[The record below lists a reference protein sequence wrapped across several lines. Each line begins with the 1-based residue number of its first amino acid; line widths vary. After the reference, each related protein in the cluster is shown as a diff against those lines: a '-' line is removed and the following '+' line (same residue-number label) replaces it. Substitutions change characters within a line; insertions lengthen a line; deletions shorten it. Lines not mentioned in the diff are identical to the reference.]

1 MVRRFLG
8 MLIVSALFAGCVIS
22 PRRGGTG
29 SGGSGSAAGK
39 LYVATAG
46 TILRFGGALMA
57 SGNVAPEAT
66 ISGSQTQ
73 LSSPQRILLDAA
85 TDRLL
90 VANQGGG
97 SILIF
102 SNASTASGN
111 SIAPSAVLTSTGT
124 MTAPV
129 DLAIDAGANLLY
141 VADGQNILVFTGE
154 SSLSGNVNT
163 SPARTINFTFT
174 IGAIL
179 LDAAN
184 NRLLI
189 ADPTDN
195 AVQILPNAG
204 SASGSGTLLVTP
216 ITGSSTLLQ
225 HPNGLVLNGSG
236 QLIVSNLSGPS
247 ITIYPAAAIPGG
259 GDVPPVASLTGTN
272 TKLSGPGQLAFNANG
287 GSSGELYVAD
297 SAAASLF
304 TYLNVGSFTLNDNL
318 GPTRTVSGSGTNLNT
333 NTINGMALDTIH

>member
-1 MVRRFLG
+1 M
-8 MLIVSALFAGCVIS
+8 LFAGCVIS
-22 PRRGGTG
+22 PRRGGTVN
-29 SGGSGSAAGK
+29 GGGSAAGK

-46 TILRFGGALMA
+46 TILRFGGALTA

-66 ISGSQTQ
+66 INGSQTQ
-73 LSSPQRILLDAA
+73 LSSPQRILLDV
-85 TDRLL
+85 TNNRLL
-90 VANQGGG
+90 VANQSGG
-97 SILIF
+97 SVLVF
-102 SNASTASGN
+102 LNASTISGN
-111 SIAPSAVLTSTGT
+111 MGPNAVLTSTGN

-154 SSLSGNVNT
+154 SALTGNVNA

-174 IGAIL
+174 ISAIL

-184 NRLLI
+184 NRLFI
-189 ADPTDN
+189 ADPADN
-195 AVQILPNAG
+195 AVQILPNAS
-204 SASGSGTLLVTP
+204 SASGTGALLVTP

-225 HPNGLVLNGSG
+225 HPNGLAFDGSG

-247 ITIYPAAAIPGG
+247 ITIYPTSANTSGG
-259 GDVPPVASLTGTN
+259 NVSPVTSLTGSN
-272 TKLSGPGQLAFNANG
+272 TKLSGPGQLAFNANA

-304 TYLNVGSFTLNDNL
+304 TYLNAGAFTLNDNL
-318 GPTRTVSGSGTNLNT
+318 APTRTIGGSGTNLNT
-333 NTINGMALDTIH
+333 NAVNGMALDTTR

>member
-22 PRRGGTG
+22 PRRGGTVN
-29 SGGSGSAAGK
+29 GGGSAAGK

-46 TILRFGGALMA
+46 TILRFGNAFTA
-57 SGNVAPEAT
+57 NTSVAPEAT

-73 LSSPQRILLDAA
+73 LSSPQRILLDA
-85 TDRLL
+85 TNDRLL
-90 VANQGGG
+90 VANQSGG

-102 SNASTASGN
+102 LKASTASGN
-111 SIAPSAVLTSTGT
+111 IGPNAVLTSTGN

-141 VADGQNILVFTGE
+141 VADGQNILVFSGE
-154 SSLSGNVNT
+154 ATLSGNVNAN
-163 SPARTINFTFT
+163 PARTINFTFT

-184 NRLLI
+184 NRLFI
-189 ADPTDN
+189 ADPADN
-195 AVQILPNAG
+195 AVQILPNAS

-216 ITGSSTLLQ
+216 ITGSNTLLQ
-225 HPNGLVLNGSG
+225 HPNGFTFDGG
-236 QLIVSNLSGPS
+236 GRLIVSNLSGPS
-247 ITIYPAAAIPGG
+247 ITIYPAAALSSGG
-259 GDVPPVASLTGTN
+259 NVAPVANLTGSS
-272 TKLSGPGQLAFNANG
+272 TKLSGPGQLAFNANA

-297 SAAASLF
+297 SPAASLF
-304 TYLNVGSFTLNDNL
+304 TYLNTGGLTINDNIA
-318 GPTRTVSGSGTNLNT
+318 PTRTISGSGTNLNT
-333 NTINGMALDTIH
+333 NAINGMALDTSR

>member
-8 MLIVSALFAGCVIS
+8 MLIASVLFTGCVIS
-22 PRRGGTG
+22 PRRGGTVN
-29 SGGSGSAAGK
+29 GGGSAAGK

-46 TILRFGGALMA
+46 TILRFGSALTA
-57 SGNVAPEAT
+57 SGNVASEAT
-66 ISGSQTQ
+66 INGSQTQ
-73 LSSPQRILLDAA
+73 LSSPQRILLDV
-85 TDRLL
+85 TNNRLL

-97 SILIF
+97 SILVF
-102 SNASTASGN
+102 QNASTASGN
-111 SIAPSAVLTSTGT
+111 IGPNAVLTATGT

-141 VADGQNILVFTGE
+141 VADGQNILVFSGE
-154 SSLSGNVNT
+154 GTLTGNVNT
-163 SPARTINFTFT
+163 TPARTINFTFT

-184 NRLLI
+184 NRLFI
-189 ADPTDN
+189 ADPADN
-195 AVQILPNAG
+195 AIQILPNAS

-216 ITGSSTLLQ
+216 ITGSNTQLQ
-225 HPNGLVLNGSG
+225 HPNGLAFDGGG

-247 ITIYPAAAIPGG
+247 ITIYPTSAISSGG
-259 GDVPPVASLTGTN
+259 NVTPVTSIIGSN
-272 TKLSGPGQLAFNANG
+272 TKLSGPGQLAFNTSA

-304 TYLNVGSFTLNDNL
+304 TFLNTGGLTINDNL
-318 GPTRTVSGSGTNLNT
+318 SPTRIISGSGTNLNT
-333 NTINGMALDTIH
+333 NAINGMALDTSK